1 MALSYFVSGLL
12 LKKDCNLTIEM
23 FRYMIKIEDCLT
35 SDYFVLLR
43 CVTEAVRFGAFK
55 VLRRIHKFV

>member
-43 CVTEAVRFGAFK
+43 CVTEAVRLGAFK
-55 VLRRIHKFV
+55 V